1 MAYFSANYQL
11 IVRRLNDPQ
20 LQRRGAMNRSSKS
33 RRLSAAAIAGVAL
46 LSVTACGTTVR
57 NAHAVLSQRSM
68 EGFDGSTSTLTPT
81 QIVPPTSS
89 GAPAS
94 TQPPGSITPTTRV
107 PGNSTSQAAT
117 TPTTGTTATPK
128 AGNPTPTPTI
138 HVPTGP
144 AKLAPV
150 EIGIIYSGDLGA
162 FAKLFGGTEDVGNL
176 QTDAGAAISYVN
188 QHGGLDGHVLEP
200 VYYSI
205 PLTST
210 QPYSTTMAA
219 VCSSW
224 TQDHHVSAGIAVGFA
239 IPNDLAA
246 CLSQH
251 QIPYISG
258 GTYLH
263 DSSSYRNI
271 PYLVSPYE
279 AGTEDAMSALIKTL
293 LARHVLSSKSRVGVM
308 LGTNETAA
316 VDAYNNV
323 VVPQLKGKVAS
334 VTSYGIEY
342 PPSTTAAVAE
352 AQTVSNDELHMR
364 ANGVTNVLFLAPGVA
379 GNFAQDAYQQHWYP
393 KYAFTSFDGPWALAS
408 AHTKEVLGALT
419 GAIGIGWQPTSDVG
433 TYGSSVF
440 ANSAT
445 RLCTKIERPT
455 GQLTNNFQEFA
466 AYQYCDA
473 MLFVQAAANASGAAT
488 ITGTS
493 LLQGY
498 NALGSTRPDAET
510 FISTLTPQQ
519 HDGASAY
526 RELEFNTSCRCF
538 HYAGAVTPF

>member
-1 MAYFSANYQL
+1 MSRRSSR
-11 IVRRLNDPQ
+11 RRL
-20 LQRRGAMNRSSKS
+20 GVTT
-33 RRLSAAAIAGVAL
+33 IAVVAL
-46 LSVTACGTTVR
+46 LSIAACGTTVR
-57 NAHAVLSQRSM
+57 NAHAVLSQRAD
-68 EGFDGSTSTLTPT
+68 EGFDGSTAVT
-81 QIVPPTSS
+81 
-89 GAPAS
+89 
-94 TQPPGSITPTTRV
+94 V
-107 PGNSTSQAAT
+107 PGQVVPTAGTSTAGAGKGIVNPAPGTTSGSAAT
-117 TPTTGTTATPK
+117 TPSTSGGGVAPSNTDAGTTTTGATSTPK
-128 AGNPTPTPTI
+128 AGRPTPTPAV
-138 HVPTGP
+138 HVYKGP
-144 AKLAPV
+144 AQLSPV

-162 FAKLFGGTEDVGNL
+162 FAKLFGGTEDLGNL

-188 QHGGLDGHVLEP
+188 KHGGLAGHVLEP

-224 TQDHHVSAGIAVGFA
+224 TQDHHVVMGVAVGFA

-251 QIPYISG
+251 HIPYVSG

-263 DSSSYRNI
+263 DSSSYRSI

-279 AGTEDAMSALIKTL
+279 AGTDVAMSALVKTL

-323 VVPQLKGKVAS
+323 VVPELKGKVAS
-334 VTSYGIEY
+334 VTSYSIEY
-342 PPSTTAAVAE
+342 PPSTEAAVAE

-364 ANGVTNVLFLAPGVA
+364 ANGVTNVLFLAPGVE
-379 GNFAQDAYQQHWYP
+379 GNFMQDAYQQHWSP
-393 KYAFTSFDGPWALAS
+393 KYALTSFDGPWGLAS

-433 TYGSSVF
+433 TYGSSIF
-440 ANSAT
+440 TNSTT
-445 RLCTKIERPT
+445 RLCTRIERPT

-466 AYQYCDA
+466 GFQYCDA
-473 MLFVQAAANASGAAT
+473 MLFVQAAANASGAAS
-488 ITGTS
+488 ITGPA

-498 NALGSTRPDAET
+498 NSLGASRPDANT
-510 FISTLTPQQ
+510 FTSTLSPQQ

-526 RELEFNTSCRCF
+526 RELEFETSCRCF
-538 HYAGAVTPF
+538 RYTGAVTPF